1 MTTESAADGSMTNRL
16 PSEERLRR
24 WRLLLGG
31 PTKSGESADGTGS
44 TLEGHDARLD
54 AALAA
59 LYDAAPYGRAEG
71 KKKRAGGLGGSA
83 PGVAAWLSELRELF
97 PQDTVRVLQA
107 DAVERLGLKALL
119 LEPELLERIEPDIE
133 MAATLMSLKD
143 IMPDAVKD
151 TARQVVRRVV
161 DDLTRQLAE
170 PLRSA
175 VSGSLNRSQRNFRPK
190 SSEIDWGRTI
200 LKNLRHYQPGSKTVV
215 PERLVGY
222 GRARRSLKD
231 IVLCIDQSGS
241 MASSVVYAGVFG
253 AVLASLPAVST
264 RVVVFDTEVV
274 DLSELLS
281 DPVDVL
287 FGVQLGG
294 GTDISRALG
303 YCQGLV
309 QRPEDTILVLISD
322 LYEGGNEREML
333 ARARQLAESG
343 VRMIALLALDDDGSP
358 GYDHRVAAAYAG
370 LGIPSFAC
378 TPAHFPGLMAAAIG
392 GADVGAWAAAQGI
405 ALARGEE
412 ERIEG
417 V

>member
-1 MTTESAADGSMTNRL
+1 MTNRL
-16 PSEERLRR
+16 PSQERLRR

-31 PTKSGESADGTGS
+31 PTKSGASADGTDC
-44 TLEGHDARLD
+44 TLDGQDARLD

-59 LYDAAPYGRAEG
+59 LYDQAPFGSGEG
-71 KKKRAGGLGGSA
+71 KRKRTAGLGGSA

-107 DAVERLGLKALL
+107 DAVERLGLRTLL
-119 LEPELLERIEPDIE
+119 LEPELLEQIEPDIQ

-143 IMPDAVKD
+143 VMPDSAKE
-151 TARQVVRRVV
+151 TARIVVRRVV
-161 DDLTRQLAE
+161 DDLLARLAE

-175 VSGSLNRSQRNFRPK
+175 VSGSLNRSQRNSRPRAA
-190 SSEIDWGRTI
+190 EIDWGRTV
-200 LKNLRHYQPGSKTVV
+200 LKNLKHYQAGSKTVI

-231 IVLCIDQSGS
+231 IVLCLDQSGS

-274 DLSELLS
+274 DLSEQLS
-281 DPVDVL
+281 DPVDIL

-294 GTDISRALG
+294 GTDINRALG
-303 YCQGLV
+303 YCQQV
-309 QRPEDTILVLISD
+309 IQRPEDTILVLISD
-322 LYEGGNEREML
+322 LYEGGDERQML
-333 ARARQLAESG
+333 GRARALVDAG
-343 VRMIALLALDDDGSP
+343 VRVIALLALDDDGTP

-370 LGIPSFAC
+370 MGIPAFAC
-378 TPAHFPGLMAAAIG
+378 TPAYFPGLMATAIAG
-392 GADVGAWAAAQGI
+392 GDISAWAATQGI
-405 ALARGEE
+405 ALARAEE
-412 ERIEG
+412 ERPG
-417 V
+417 N

>member
-1 MTTESAADGSMTNRL
+1 MIAEPNVEQTG
-16 PSEERLRR
+16 ERLRR

-31 PTKSGESADGTGS
+31 ATRSGESADGTG
-44 TLEGHDARLD
+44 LGLNAHDARLD

-59 LYDAAPYGRAEG
+59 LYDGAPYGKAEG
-71 KKKRAGGLGGSA
+71 KRKRAGSLGGSA
-83 PGVAAWLSELRELF
+83 PSVAAWLAEVRELF
-97 PQDTVRVLQA
+97 PQETVRVLQG
-107 DAVERLGLKALL
+107 DAVDRLGLRSLL
-119 LEPELLERIEPDIE
+119 LEPELMEQIEPDIQ

-143 IMPDAVKD
+143 VMPDSAKE
-151 TARQVVRRVV
+151 TARQIVRKVV
-161 DDLTRQLAE
+161 DDLMKRLAE

-175 VSGSLNRSQRNFRPK
+175 VTGSLNRSQRNTRPRAA
-190 SSEIDWGRTI
+190 EIDWGRTI
-200 LKNLRHYQPGSKTVV
+200 LTNLRHYQPESRTVV

-274 DLSELLS
+274 DLSEMLS

-294 GTDISRALG
+294 GTDINLALG
-303 YCQGLV
+303 YCQQLIR
-309 QRPEDTILVLISD
+309 RPEDTILVLISD
-322 LYEGGNEREML
+322 LYEGGDEKSML
-333 ARARQLAESG
+333 GRARQLAESG
-343 VRMIALLALDDDGSP
+343 VRMIALLALDDDGTP
-358 GYDHRVAAAYAG
+358 GYDHSVAAAYAG
-370 LGIPSFAC
+370 LGIPAFAC
-378 TPAHFPGLMAAAIG
+378 TPEHFLDLMATAIG
-392 GADVGAWAAAQGI
+392 GGDLGAWAAGKGI
-405 ALARGEE
+405 ALARGEGE
-412 ERIEG
+412 TPIG

>member
-1 MTTESAADGSMTNRL
+1 MTAEPKAEQTD
-16 PSEERLRR
+16 ERLRR

-31 PTKSGESADGTGS
+31 ATRSGESADGTGLS
-44 TLEGHDARLD
+44 LNAYDTRLD
-54 AALAA
+54 SALAA
-59 LYDAAPYGRAEG
+59 LYDGAPYGKAEG

-83 PGVAAWLSELRELF
+83 PSVAAWLAEVRELF
-97 PQDTVRVLQA
+97 PQETVRVLQG
-107 DAVERLGLKALL
+107 DAVDRLGLRSLL
-119 LEPELLERIEPDIE
+119 LEPELMERLEPDIQ

-143 IMPDAVKD
+143 VMPDSAKD
-151 TARQVVRRVV
+151 TARQIVRKVV
-161 DDLTRQLAE
+161 DDLMKRLAE

-175 VSGSLNRSQRNFRPK
+175 VSGSLNRSQRNNRPR

-200 LKNLRHYQPGSKTVV
+200 LKNLRHYQPDSKTVV

-274 DLSELLS
+274 DLSEMLS

-294 GTDISRALG
+294 GTDINLALG
-303 YCQGLV
+303 YCQQV
-309 QRPEDTILVLISD
+309 IRKPEDTILVLISD
-322 LYEGGNEREML
+322 LYEGGDEKQML
-333 ARARQLAESG
+333 GRARQLAESG
-343 VRMIALLALDDDGSP
+343 VRMVALLALDDDGTP
-358 GYDHRVAAAYAG
+358 GYDHSVAAAYAG
-370 LGIPSFAC
+370 LGIPAFAC
-378 TPAHFPGLMAAAIG
+378 TPEHFPDLMATAIG
-392 GADVGAWAAAQGI
+392 GGDLTAWAAGKGI
-405 ALARGEE
+405 ALARAEGETLP
-412 ERIEG
+412 G

>member
-1 MTTESAADGSMTNRL
+1 MTTELT
-16 PSEERLRR
+16 SEQAGERLRR
-24 WRLLLGG
+24 WRLLLGDQ
-31 PTKSGESADGTGS
+31 TRSGETADGTGCA
-44 TLEGHDARLD
+44 LGGQDARLD

-59 LYDAAPYGRAEG
+59 LYDGAPYGSRPGGKPEG
-71 KKKRAGGLGGSA
+71 RKKRSAGLGSSV
-83 PGVAAWLSELRELF
+83 PGVAAWLSEVRELF
-97 PQDTVRVLQA
+97 PQETVRVLQG
-107 DAVERLGLKALL
+107 DAVDRLGLRTLL
-119 LEPELLERIEPDIE
+119 LEPELMEQIEPDIH
-133 MAATLMSLKD
+133 MAATLMSLKEV
-143 IMPDAVKD
+143 MPDTAKD
-151 TARQVVRRVV
+151 TARQVVRKVV
-161 DDLTRQLAE
+161 DDLMARLAE

-175 VSGSLNRSQRNFRPK
+175 VTGSLNRSQRNTRPRA
-190 SSEIDWGRTI
+190 SEIDWGRTI
-200 LKNLRHYQPGSKTVV
+200 LKNLRHYQPETRTVV

-274 DLSELLS
+274 DLSEALT

-294 GTDISRALG
+294 GTDINRALG

-309 QRPEDTILVLISD
+309 TRPEDTILVLISD
-322 LYEGGNEREML
+322 LYEGGNERSML

-343 VRMIALLALDDDGSP
+343 VRMIALLALDDDGTP
-358 GYDHRVAAAYAG
+358 GYDHQVAAAYAG
-370 LGIPSFAC
+370 LGIPTFAC
-378 TPAHFPGLMAAAIG
+378 TPEHFPDLMATAIG
-392 GADVGAWAAAQGI
+392 GGDVGAWAAARGI

-412 ERIEG
+412 EKLPDA
-417 V
+417 